1 MNLSV
6 IVSFRDYLY
15 LEKKLADNTIDSYL
29 LDISSF
35 VYFLENEEINWN
47 QITENDL
54 SKWLTSLR
62 DLGNSD
68 STVRRKVSSLKS
80 FAKYLLR
87 EKIIQKNFTANTVS
101 SKVWSKVPRILNDSE
116 ILSLISAPKNHNLKR
131 GEMKYEDDRDSCIF
145 EFLYSTGLRASELVS
160 MKIQQ
165 LNIKDNFCILEGKGG
180 KSRLVPIGDF
190 AKESLVKYLQDTRPV
205 LLRNKKN
212 KTDYLFVTRRGSGMT
227 RQGLWNRIKFWSLK
241 AGISKKV
248 SPHTLRHSFAT
259 HLLKFGSDLRT
270 VQVLLGHSAIYTTE
284 IYTHVDNEDI
294 KNYIDSNH
302 PRG

>member
-6 IVSFRDYLY
+6 IADFRDYLY
-15 LEKKLADNTIDSYL
+15 LEKKLAENTINSYL

-35 VYFLENEEINWN
+35 VYFLENKEINWN
-47 QITENDL
+47 QITEKDL

-62 DLGNSD
+62 NLGNSD

-87 EKIIQKNFTANTVS
+87 EKIIEKNFTTDIVS

-116 ILSLISAPKNHNLKR
+116 VLSLIFAPKNHNLKR

-180 KSRLVPIGDF
+180 KSRLIPIGDF
-190 AKESLVKYLQDTRPV
+190 AKESLVKYLQNTRPS
-205 LLRNKKN
+205 LLRNKNN

-227 RQGLWNRIKFWSLK
+227 RQGLWNRIKFWSMK
-241 AGISKKV
+241 AGISKNV

-270 VQVLLGHSAIYTTE
+270 VQVLLGHSDISTTE

>member
-6 IVSFRDYLY
+6 IDSFVDYLY

-29 LDISSF
+29 SDISSF
-35 VYFLENEEINWN
+35 VFFLENKEINWN
-47 QITENDL
+47 QITEKDL

-87 EKIIQKNFTANTVS
+87 EKIIQKNFTTNIVS

-116 ILSLISAPKNHNLKR
+116 VLSLISAPKNHNLKR

-180 KSRLVPIGDF
+180 KSRLIPIGDF
-190 AKESLVKYLQDTRPV
+190 AIESLKKYLQDTRPA
-205 LLRNKKN
+205 LLRNKNN

-270 VQVLLGHSAIYTTE
+270 LQVLLGHSDISTTE
-284 IYTHVDNEDI
+284 IYTHLDNEDI

>member
-1 MNLSV
+1 MNLSQV
-6 IVSFRDYLY
+6 DDFRDYLF
-15 LEKKLADNTIDSYL
+15 LEKKLSDNTIDSYL
-29 LDISSF
+29 SDISSF
-35 VYFLENEEINWN
+35 VFFLRGKIKNWKEISDED
-47 QITENDL
+47 IL
-54 SKWLTSLR
+54 KWLKSLR
-62 DLGNSD
+62 INGNTD
-68 STVRRKVSSLKS
+68 ATIRRKVSSLKS
-80 FAKYLLR
+80 FAKYLLK
-87 EKIIQKNFTANTVS
+87 ENIIQINFASDIVS
-101 SKVWSKVPRILNDSE
+101 SKGWSKVPRVLSDSE
-116 ILSLISAPKNHNLKR
+116 VLSLIRAPKNHKLKR

-190 AKESLVKYLQDTRPV
+190 AKESLEKYLESTRPV
-205 LLRNKKN
+205 LLSKTNKN
-212 KTDYLFVTRRGSGMT
+212 TDFLFVTRRGTGMT
-227 RQGLWNRIKFWSLK
+227 RQGLWNRVKFWSLN

-270 VQVLLGHSAIYTTE
+270 VQVLLGHSDISTTE
-284 IYTHVDNEDI
+284 IYTHLDNEDI
-294 KNYIDSNH
+294 KNYLDSNH

>member
-270 VQVLLGHSAIYTTE
+270 VQVLLGHSDISTTE